1 MKLMISSWLANK
13 APVSACSIRFC
24 STAVY
29 EVGSEGVNIAY
40 PVVDRSPA
48 ACHPLVGILDR
59 FPQLRVYHMFD
70 RHGDLKLIRRCKRG
84 EEAAFQAVLDR
95 YRTPIYNLCWRMTR
109 HDEDARD
116 LAQEIFI
123 KVFRL
128 LDRFDEQ
135 YAFHSW
141 LFRIASNHCI
151 DHLRRQRL
159 RFLSLERDGGSPEED
174 DPMQIAAEGPQPD
187 QLMQDRQAMEKLEE
201 IIAELPPHY
210 RTITLLRHDQQ
221 LSYEEI
227 AESLQLPLG
236 TVKARIHRARGM
248 IQQMLAARQ
257 YEI

>member
-1 MKLMISSWLANK
+1 
-13 APVSACSIRFC
+13 
-24 STAVY
+24 
-29 EVGSEGVNIAY
+29 
-40 PVVDRSPA
+40 
-48 ACHPLVGILDR
+48 
-59 FPQLRVYHMFD
+59 MFD
-70 RHGDLKLIRRCKRG
+70 RHADLKLIRRCKRG

-95 YRTPIYNLCWRMTR
+95 YRAPIYQLCWRMTR

-135 YAFHSW
+135 YSFHSW

-159 RFLSLERDGGSPEED
+159 RFLSLEQDGGADGDEA
-174 DPMQIAAEGPQPD
+174 PMQIPADGPLPD
-187 QLMQDRQAMEKLEE
+187 QAMQDRQALELLEE
-201 IIAELPPHY
+201 VVAELPPHY
-210 RTITLLRHDQQ
+210 RTVTLLRYDQQ

-248 IQQMLAARQ
+248 IQRQMAARRW
-257 YEI
+257 EL